1 MEKLSTDNAV
11 ILVPKEQP
19 PAVHPEPGTQP
30 DSPPSTA
37 LATLPSEK
45 GPHQHTD
52 AELDAL
58 YPPPTD
64 EEAAT
69 LRKVVG
75 PIPWVAYFLC
85 TAELAERASYYATT
99 GVISNFIEFP
109 LPPGSSSGK
118 APGANQHAGAL
129 GKGLQYASGV
139 TTAFTFVAYVVPIFG
154 GYIADTRWGRYQ
166 TIIYGILVGFI
177 GHAIM
182 TGGAAPAVLKA
193 GNGVAP
199 FHVGYW
205 ILAIGAGIFKPNVA
219 PTVLDQYTHQRP
231 YVITTKKGERVIVDP
246 QMTIQRIM
254 TIYYGFIN
262 IGAFYAIAST
272 YAEKFVGF
280 WLAFLLPT
288 LIYFVVPIIFLALR
302 NKMVRKPPQGSE
314 LTMFFKVIWLA
325 LKKNRFNPWASDF
338 WGKVSPARLAAQ
350 GVAVSPRHT
359 EKLVSDIRRTLVA
372 CAIFLYIPLY
382 QLNDGGI
389 GPLLSNQGAAMISN
403 GAPNDLL
410 NNFNS
415 LTIIVFTPIV
425 AYGLYPFLERCG
437 IKSGPIRRM
446 TFGMFLCAAGGIA
459 GGIVQLYV
467 YRTSPC
473 GNFASTC
480 VDADGNALVSKIS
493 IWVQLVNVAV
503 TAISELFVNVTSY
516 EMAYARAPPNMKAA
530 VFSICLFM
538 SALSSALAE
547 IITPF
552 TEDPKLVWVYIG
564 PAIALFVQTAIFWF
578 RYRNVDEESFMTYE
592 DDRVEEVHHD
602 HAIEGKHSDEKGSEN
617 EKDSV

>member
-1 MEKLSTDNAV
+1 MNKLSTDNAV

-19 PAVHPEPGTQP
+19 PAVHPEPGTEVAILEQE
-30 DSPPSTA
+30 DT
-37 LATLPSEK
+37 
-45 GPHQHTD
+45 
-52 AELDAL
+52 AL
-58 YPPPTD
+58 YPPPTV
-64 EEAAT
+64 EEVAT

-75 PIPWVAYFLC
+75 PIPWIAYLLC

-118 APGANQHAGAL
+118 APGLNQHAGAL

-154 GYIADTRWGRYQ
+154 GWIADTRLGRYQ
-166 TIIYGILVGFI
+166 TIIYGILVGFV

-182 TGGAAPAVLKA
+182 TGGAAPSVLKA
-193 GNGVAP
+193 GHGVVP
-199 FHVGYW
+199 FHIGYW

-219 PTVLDQYTHQRP
+219 PTVLDQYTHQKP
-231 YVITTKKGERVIVDP
+231 YVMTTKKGERVIVDP
-246 QMTIQRIM
+246 EMTIQRIM

-280 WLAFLLPT
+280 WLAFLLPNI
-288 LIYFVVPIIFLALR
+288 IYFVVPIIFMGLR
-302 NKMVRKPPQGSE
+302 KKMVRKPPQGSE
-314 LTMFFKVIWLA
+314 LTTF
-325 LKKNRFNPWASDF
+325 LKSYGSPSRRTRFL
-338 WGKVSPARLAAQ
+338 GKVRPARLTAE
-350 GVAVSPRHT
+350 GLPVNHSD
-359 EKLVSDIRRTLVA
+359 KLVSDIKRTLTA

-389 GPLLSNQGAAMISN
+389 GPLGSNQGAAMISN

-410 NNFNS
+410 NNFNP

-425 AYGLYPFLERCG
+425 AYIVYPGLEKLG
-437 IKSGPIRRM
+437 IKCGPIRRM
-446 TFGMFLCAAGGIA
+446 TFGMFICAVGGVA

-473 GNFASTC
+473 GYQASTC

-493 IWVQLVNVAV
+493 IWVQLVNVAI

-552 TEDPKLVWVYIG
+552 TEDPTLVWVYIG
-564 PAIALFVQTAIFWF
+564 PAIALFIQTAIFWI
-578 RYRNVDEESFMTYE
+578 RYRNVDEEKFMTYE
-592 DDRVEEVHHD
+592 DDAVEDVHHD
-602 HAIEGKHSDEKGSEN
+602 VVEGKNSSFEHEK
-617 EKDSV
+617 SVEA

>member
-1 MEKLSTDNAV
+1 MSRMAPDNAV

-19 PAVHPEPGTQP
+19 PAVHPEPGTEVAIPEQE
-30 DSPPSTA
+30 DT
-37 LATLPSEK
+37 
-45 GPHQHTD
+45 
-52 AELDAL
+52 AL

-99 GVISNFIEFP
+99 GVISNFLEFP

-118 APGANQHAGAL
+118 APGLNQHAGAL

-154 GYIADTRWGRYQ
+154 GWIADTRLGRYQ
-166 TIIYGILVGFI
+166 TIIFGILVGFV

-182 TGGAAPAVLKA
+182 TGGAAPSVLKA
-193 GNGVAP
+193 GHGVAP
-199 FHVGYW
+199 FHIGYW

-231 YVITTKKGERVIVDP
+231 YVTTTKKGERVIVDP
-246 QMTIQRIM
+246 EMTIQRIM

-288 LIYFVVPIIFLALR
+288 IIYFIVPIIFLGLR
-302 NKMVRKPPQGSE
+302 KRMVRKPPQGSE
-314 LTMFFKVIWLA
+314 LTTFFKVIWLA
-325 LKKNRFNPWASDF
+325 LKKNKFNPWAKDF
-338 WGKVSPARLAAQ
+338 WGKVRPARLAAQ
-350 GVAVSPRHT
+350 GLPVNYSD
-359 EKLVSDIRRTLVA
+359 KLVSDIKRTLTA

-389 GPLLSNQGAAMISN
+389 GTLGSNQGAAMISN

-425 AYGLYPFLERCG
+425 AYGVYPGLEKMG
-437 IKSGPIRRM
+437 IKCGPIRRM
-446 TFGMFLCAAGGIA
+446 TFGMFICAVGGVA

-473 GNFASTC
+473 GYQASTC
-480 VDADGNALVSKIS
+480 LDSDGNTRVSKIS
-493 IWVQLVNVAV
+493 IWVQLVNVAI

-578 RYRNVDEESFMTYE
+578 RYRNVDEEKFMTYE
-592 DDRVEEVHHD
+592 DDGVEEVNVHHD
-602 HAIEGKHSDEKGSEN
+602 AVEGKHSSFEHEK
-617 EKDSV
+617 SVEA

>member
-1 MEKLSTDNAV
+1 MTTDNAV

-19 PAVHPEPGTQP
+19 PAVHPEPGTEV
-30 DSPPSTA
+30 A
-37 LATLPSEK
+37 VLEK
-45 GPHQHTD
+45 EDP
-52 AELDAL
+52 AL
-58 YPPPTD
+58 YPPPTE
-64 EEAAT
+64 EEART

-75 PIPWVAYFLC
+75 PIPWVAYCLC

-99 GVISNFIEFP
+99 GVISNFLEFP

-118 APGANQHAGAL
+118 APGLNQHAGAL

-154 GYIADTRWGRYQ
+154 GWIADTRLGRYQ
-166 TIIYGILVGFI
+166 TIIFGILVGFV

-182 TGGAAPAVLKA
+182 TGGAAPSVLKA
-193 GNGVAP
+193 GHGVAP
-199 FHVGYW
+199 FHIGYW

-231 YVITTKKGERVIVDP
+231 YVTTTKKGERVIVDP
-246 QMTIQRIM
+246 EMTIQRIM

-288 LIYFVVPIIFLALR
+288 LIYFVVPIIFLTLR
-302 NKMVRKPPQGSE
+302 KRMVRKPPQGSE
-314 LTMFFKVIWLA
+314 LTTFFKVIWLA
-325 LKKNRFNPWASDF
+325 LKKNSFNPWAKDF
-338 WGKVSPARLAAQ
+338 WGKVRPARLAAE
-350 GVAVSPRHT
+350 GFPVSHSD
-359 EKLVSDIRRTLVA
+359 KLVSDIKRTLTA

-382 QLNDGGI
+382 QLNDAGI
-389 GPLLSNQGAAMISN
+389 GPLNSNQGAAMIAN

-425 AYGLYPFLERCG
+425 AYGVYPGLERLG
-437 IKSGPIRRM
+437 IKCGPIRRM
-446 TFGMFLCAAGGIA
+446 TFGMFICAVGGVA

-473 GNFASTC
+473 GYAASTC
-480 VDADGNALVSKIS
+480 VDSDGNALVSRIS
-493 IWVQLVNVAV
+493 IWVQLVNVV
-503 TAISELFVNVTSY
+503 ITAISELFVNVTSY
-516 EMAYARAPPNMKAA
+516 EMAYARAPPHMKAA

-552 TEDPKLVWVYIG
+552 TEDPKLVWVYMG

-578 RYRNVDEESFMTYE
+578 RYRNVDEEKFMTYE
-592 DDRVEEVHHD
+592 EDHVEEVHHD
-602 HAIEGKHSDEKGSEN
+602 MVEGKHSSSEHEKSLEA
-617 EKDSV
+617 

>member
-1 MEKLSTDNAV
+1 MSKISRDNAV

-19 PAVHPEPGTQP
+19 PAVHPEPGTEVAILEEE
-30 DSPPSTA
+30 DST
-37 LATLPSEK
+37 
-45 GPHQHTD
+45 
-52 AELDAL
+52 L

-75 PIPWVAYFLC
+75 PIPWVAYLLC

-99 GVISNFIEFP
+99 GVISNFLEFP

-154 GYIADTRWGRYQ
+154 GWIADTRLGRYQ
-166 TIIYGILVGFI
+166 TIVYGILVGFV

-182 TGGAAPAVLKA
+182 TGGAAPSVLKS
-193 GNGVAP
+193 GHGVVP
-199 FHVGYW
+199 FHIGYW

-288 LIYFVVPIIFLALR
+288 IIYFVVPIIFFVLR
-302 NKMVRKPPQGSE
+302 KRMVRKPPQGSE
-314 LTMFFKVIWLA
+314 LTKFFKVIWLA
-325 LKKNRFNPWASDF
+325 LKKNRFNPWAKDF
-338 WGKVSPARLAAQ
+338 WGKVSPARLAAE
-350 GVAVSPRHT
+350 GINVDYSN
-359 EKLVSDIRRTLVA
+359 KLVSDVKRTLTA

-382 QLNDGGI
+382 QLNDAGI
-389 GPLLSNQGAAMISN
+389 GPLNSNQGAAMTTN

-425 AYGLYPFLERCG
+425 AYLLYPGLEKMG
-437 IKSGPIRRM
+437 IKCGPIRRM
-446 TFGMFLCAAGGIA
+446 TFGMFLCAAGGVA

-473 GNFASTC
+473 GYQASTC
-480 VDADGNALVSKIS
+480 GDDSEGNALVSPIS
-493 IWVQLVNVAV
+493 IWVQLVNVGV

-552 TEDPKLVWVYIG
+552 TEDPKLVWVFIG
-564 PAIALFVQTAIFWF
+564 PAIALFVQTAIFWI
-578 RYRNVDEESFMTYE
+578 RYRNVDEEKFMTYE
-592 DDRVEEVHHD
+592 EEDGVEEVHH
-602 HAIEGKHSDEKGSEN
+602 HAIEGKKSASFEN
-617 EKDSV
+617 EKSEA

>member
-1 MEKLSTDNAV
+1 MSTDNAV

-19 PAVHPEPGTQP
+19 PAVHPEPGTEVAIP
-30 DSPPSTA
+30 
-37 LATLPSEK
+37 
-45 GPHQHTD
+45 
-52 AELDAL
+52 ELEETEL
-58 YPPPTD
+58 YPPPTS
-64 EEAAT
+64 EEAAI

-75 PIPWVAYFLC
+75 PITWVAYLLC

-109 LPPGSSSGK
+109 LPP
-118 APGANQHAGAL
+118 AAAQERRR
-129 GKGLQYASGV
+129 ASTSTLELWGRGCNMRA
-139 TTAFTFVAYVVPIFG
+139 TTAFRFVAYVVPIFG
-154 GYIADTRWGRYQ
+154 GWIADTRLGRYQ
-166 TIIYGILVGFI
+166 TIIFGILVGFV

-182 TGGAAPAVLKA
+182 TGGAAPSVLKA
-193 GNGVAP
+193 GKGVAP
-199 FHVGYW
+199 FHIGYW
-205 ILAIGAGIFKPNVA
+205 ILAIGTAFLFPSRF
-219 PTVLDQYTHQRP
+219 PRLTMQPHQKP
-231 YVITTKKGERVIVDP
+231 YVTTTKKGERVIVDP

-288 LIYFVVPIIFLALR
+288 IIYFVVPIIFLGLR
-302 NKMVRKPPQGSE
+302 KRMVRKPPQGSE
-314 LTMFFKVIWLA
+314 LTTFFKVMWLA
-325 LKKNRFNPWASDF
+325 LKKNKFNPWAKDF
-338 WGKVSPARLAAQ
+338 WGKVHPARLTAE
-350 GVAVSPRHT
+350 GLPVNHSD
-359 EKLVSDIRRTLVA
+359 KL
-372 CAIFLYIPLY
+372 
-382 QLNDGGI
+382 
-389 GPLLSNQGAAMISN
+389 GAAMISN

-415 LTIIVFTPIV
+415 LTIILFTPIV
-425 AYGLYPFLERCG
+425 AYVVYPGLEKLG
-437 IKSGPIRRM
+437 IKCGPIRRM
-446 TFGMFLCAAGGIA
+446 TFGMFLCAAGGLA

-473 GNFASTC
+473 GYQASTC

-493 IWVQLVNVAV
+493 IWVQLVNVAI

-547 IITPF
+547 ILTPF

-564 PAIALFVQTAIFWF
+564 PAIALFIQTTIFWIL
-578 RYRNVDEESFMTYE
+578 YRKVDEEKFMTYE
-592 DDRVEEVHHD
+592 DDGVEAVHVHHD
-602 HAIEGKHSDEKGSEN
+602 AVEGKNSSSVHEK
-617 EKDSV
+617 SVEA

>member
-1 MEKLSTDNAV
+1 MSGMSTDNAV

-19 PAVHPEPGTQP
+19 PAVHPEPGTEVAIP
-30 DSPPSTA
+30 
-37 LATLPSEK
+37 
-45 GPHQHTD
+45 
-52 AELDAL
+52 ELEDPTL

-75 PIPWVAYFLC
+75 PIPWVAYLLC

-99 GVISNFIEFP
+99 GVISNFLEFP

-129 GKGLQYASGV
+129 GKKLQYASGV

-154 GYIADTRWGRYQ
+154 GWIADTRLGRYQ
-166 TIIYGILVGFI
+166 TIIYGILVGFV

-182 TGGAAPAVLKA
+182 TGGAAPSVLKA
-193 GNGVAP
+193 GNGVVP
-199 FHVGYW
+199 FHIGYW

-231 YVITTKKGERVIVDP
+231 YVMTTKKGERVIVDP

-288 LIYFVVPIIFLALR
+288 LIYFVVPIIFLVLR
-302 NKMVRKPPQGSE
+302 KRMVRKPPQGSE
-314 LTMFFKVIWLA
+314 LTKFFKVMWLA
-325 LKKNRFNPWASDF
+325 LKKNKFNPWAKDF
-338 WGKVSPARLAAQ
+338 WGKVRPARLAAE
-350 GVAVSPRHT
+350 GIHVNYSD
-359 EKLVSDIRRTLVA
+359 KLVSDVKRTLTA

-389 GPLLSNQGAAMISN
+389 GPLISNQGAAMITN

-425 AYGLYPFLERCG
+425 AYLLYPGLEKMG
-437 IKSGPIRRM
+437 IKCGPIRRM
-446 TFGMFLCAAGGIA
+446 TFGMFLCAAGGVA

-473 GNFASTC
+473 GYQASTC
-480 VDADGNALVSKIS
+480 VDAEGNALVSKIS
-493 IWVQLVNVAV
+493 IWVQLVNVAI

-552 TEDPKLVWVYIG
+552 TEDPKLVWVFIG
-564 PAIALFVQTAIFWF
+564 PAIALFVQTTIFWF
-578 RYRNVDEESFMTYE
+578 RYRNVDEEKFMTYE
-592 DDRVEEVHHD
+592 DDGVEEIHEHHD
-602 HAIEGKHSDEKGSEN
+602 AVEGKGSSFEN
-617 EKDSV
+617 EKSVEA

>member
-1 MEKLSTDNAV
+1 MSTDNAV

-19 PAVHPEPGTQP
+19 PAVHPEPGTEVAILEQEDP
-30 DSPPSTA
+30 T
-37 LATLPSEK
+37 
-45 GPHQHTD
+45 
-52 AELDAL
+52 L

-75 PIPWVAYFLC
+75 PIPWVAYLLC

-99 GVISNFIEFP
+99 GVISDFLEFP
-109 LPPGSSSGK
+109 LPPGSSSGS
-118 APGANQHAGAL
+118 APGANEHAGAL
-129 GKGLQYASGV
+129 GKGLTYASGV

-154 GYIADTRWGRYQ
+154 GWIADTRLGRYQ
-166 TIIYGILVGFI
+166 TIIYGILVGFV
-177 GHAIM
+177 GHCIM
-182 TGGAAPAVLKA
+182 TGGAAPSVLKA
-193 GNGVAP
+193 GNGVVP
-199 FHVGYW
+199 FHIGYW

-231 YVITTKKGERVIVDP
+231 YVMTTKKGERVIVDP
-246 QMTIQRIM
+246 EMTIQRIM

-272 YAEKFVGF
+272 YAEKYVGF
-280 WLAFLLPT
+280 WLAFLLPN
-288 LIYFVVPIIFLALR
+288 LIYFVVPIIFMALR
-302 NKMVRKPPQGSE
+302 KRMVRKPPQGSE
-314 LTMFFKVIWLA
+314 LTKFFKVMWLA
-325 LKKNRFNPWASDF
+325 LKKNQFNPWAKDF
-338 WGKVSPARLAAQ
+338 WGKVRPARLAAE
-350 GVAVSPRHT
+350 GIHVNYT
-359 EKLVSDIRRTLVA
+359 NKLVSDVQRTLTA

-389 GPLLSNQGAAMISN
+389 GPLISNQGAAMISN
-403 GAPNDLL
+403 GAPSDLL

-425 AYGLYPFLERCG
+425 AYLLYPGLEKMG
-437 IKSGPIRRM
+437 ISCGPIRRM
-446 TFGMFLCAAGGIA
+446 TFGMFLCAVGGVAGGIT
-459 GGIVQLYV
+459 QLYV

-473 GNFASTC
+473 GYQASGC
-480 VDADGNALVSKIS
+480 VDANGNSLVSKIS
-493 IWVQLVNVAV
+493 IWVQLVNVAL

-552 TEDPKLVWVYIG
+552 TADPKLVWVYMG

-578 RYRNVDEESFMTYE
+578 RYRNVDEEKFMTYE
-592 DDRVEEVHHD
+592 NDDVEEVHGHSV
-602 HAIEGKHSDEKGSEN
+602 EGKDSSFEN
-617 EKDSV
+617 EKSVEA

>member
-1 MEKLSTDNAV
+1 MSGMSTDNAV
-11 ILVPKEQP
+11 IL
-19 PAVHPEPGTQP
+19 PGTEVAIPEQE
-30 DSPPSTA
+30 DT
-37 LATLPSEK
+37 
-45 GPHQHTD
+45 
-52 AELDAL
+52 AL
-58 YPPPTD
+58 YPPPTE

-118 APGANQHAGAL
+118 APGFNQHAGAL

-154 GYIADTRWGRYQ
+154 GWIADTRLGRYR
-166 TIIYGILVGFI
+166 TIIFGILVGFV

-182 TGGAAPAVLKA
+182 TGGAAPSVLKA

-199 FHVGYW
+199 FQIGYW
-205 ILAIGAGIFKPNVA
+205 ILAIGAGIFKPN
-219 PTVLDQYTHQRP
+219 RP
-231 YVITTKKGERVIVDP
+231 YVTTTKKGERVIVDP
-246 QMTIQRIM
+246 EMTIQRIM

-272 YAEKFVGF
+272 YAEKYVGF

-288 LIYFVVPIIFLALR
+288 IIYFVVPIIFMGLR
-302 NKMVRKPPQGSE
+302 KRMVRKPPQGSE
-314 LTMFFKVIWLA
+314 LTAFFKVIWLA
-325 LKKNRFNPWASDF
+325 LKKNKFNPWAKDF
-338 WGKVSPARLAAQ
+338 WGKVRPARLLAE
-350 GVAVSPRHT
+350 GHPVNHSD
-359 EKLVSDIRRTLVA
+359 KLLV
-372 CAIFLYIPLY
+372 
-382 QLNDGGI
+382 DGGI
-389 GPLLSNQGAAMISN
+389 GPLGSNQGAAMISN

-410 NNFNS
+410 NNFNP

-425 AYGLYPFLERCG
+425 AYLVYPGLEKLGIRC
-437 IKSGPIRRM
+437 GPIRRM
-446 TFGMFLCAAGGIA
+446 TFGMFLCTGA
-459 GGIVQLYV
+459 LYV

-473 GNFASTC
+473 GYQASTC
-480 VDADGNALVSKIS
+480 VDSDGNTLVSKIS
-493 IWVQLVNVAV
+493 IWVQLVNVV
-503 TAISELFVNVTSY
+503 ITAISELWR
-516 EMAYARAPPNMKAA
+516 MRAPPNMKAA

-564 PAIALFVQTAIFWF
+564 PAIALFVQTIIFWI
-578 RYRNVDEESFMTYE
+578 RYRDVDEEKFMTYE
-592 DDRVEEVHHD
+592 DDNVEE
-602 HAIEGKHSDEKGSEN
+602 GKNSSSEHEK
-617 EKDSV
+617 SVEAA